1 MNIKSMK
8 KQNDMT
14 LQMSPPRS
22 EGVQYA
28 TGEEQRAVTNSSR
41 KNEAAGLKQKECS
54 VVDVSGGE
62 NKV

>member
-1 MNIKSMK
+1 
-8 KQNDMT
+8 
-14 LQMSPPRS
+14 MSPPRS

>member
-1 MNIKSMK
+1 MNINSMK
-8 KQNDMT
+8 RQNDMT
-14 LQMSPPRS
+14 LQMSP
-22 EGVQYA
+22 

-41 KNEAAGLKQKECS
+41 KNEAPGLKWKGRS